1 MNAAPQ
7 ADTTPASPQ
16 TASALIRT
24 GRTLHRLRSLVRN
37 YSLSFVS
44 GAASASTSTQT
55 GSGLAA
61 SGVIQA
67 NPLLELASFSV

>member
-7 ADTTPASPQ
+7 ADTTPASPH

-24 GRTLHRLRSLVRN
+24 GRTLRRLRSLVRN

-44 GAASASTSTQT
+44 GAAFASTSSRT

-61 SGVIQA
+61 SGVILA
-67 NPLLELASFSV
+67 NPWLELASFSV